1 MWSVFERMQ
10 RASTSFHLMQDIQ
23 PPHGLIF
30 ALFMMAAMCGS
41 SVPWNQLGTD
51 RTKALCL
58 SKTREVLMSMYEYVV
73 AFYVK
78 SPEAK
83 RCERAREPAP
93 MLITDDLFVSL
104 CVPGC
109 DVGQGHESKP

>member
-1 MWSVFERMQ
+1 
-10 RASTSFHLMQDIQ
+10 
-23 PPHGLIF
+23 
-30 ALFMMAAMCGS
+30 
-41 SVPWNQLGTD
+41 
-51 RTKALCL
+51 
-58 SKTREVLMSMYEYVV
+58 MSMYEYVV
-73 AFYVK
+73 VFYVK

-83 RCERAREPAP
+83 RCERAREPAT